1 VPVNAVAH
9 GADVAMPGL
18 QVRMIGKSGSN
29 LYHGS
34 FFGNYEDG
42 RFQSFNIDAEQIA
55 QGITGGGGPT
65 LRDSN
70 RLSHFYDVDAGVG
83 GYLKKDRVWW
93 YGSTRLGE
101 VATQVPSLPGELF
114 LIVFASQRARPSALS
129 SMF

>member
-1 VPVNAVAH
+1 MPVNAVAH

-18 QVRMIGKSGSN
+18 QVQMIGKSGSN

-34 FFGNYEDG
+34 FSGTTK
-42 RFQSFNIDAEQIA
+42 
-55 QGITGGGGPT
+55 TGVSRASTSTPSRSRKASLPAVGLTP
-65 LRDSN
+65 RDTN

-101 VATQVPSLPGELF
+101 VAT
-114 LIVFASQRARPSALS
+114 
-129 SMF
+129 

>member
-1 VPVNAVAH
+1 V
-9 GADVAMPGL
+9 GL
-18 QVRMIGKSGSN
+18 
-29 LYHGS
+29 
-34 FFGNYEDG
+34 
-42 RFQSFNIDAEQIA
+42 
-55 QGITGGGGPT
+55 TP
-65 LRDSN
+65 RDTN